1 MMPIRRVKDI
11 AMTRNITVRNALIAA
26 IAITASTLSVPATA
40 AGPNPGGGIS
50 ATAAPVRG
58 SAQRRA
64 ILNALRPAIQAEIG
78 PEIEFVVH
86 DIRVVR
92 GWAFVSA
99 TPQRPGGAPIDGYR
113 YFPYFSEMDGLTTT
127 AVLRLEDGFWT
138 LVDHAIGATD
148 VWYCDMGPSG
158 LTPPCSGY

>member
-1 MMPIRRVKDI
+1 MKD
-11 AMTRNITVRNALIAA
+11 RTVRPALIAA
-26 IAITASTLSVPATA
+26 IAATAFIQSVPATA
-40 AGPNPGGGIS
+40 AGPSSGIS

-64 ILNALRPAIQAEIG
+64 ILDALRPAVQAEIG

-99 TPQRPGGAPIDGYR
+99 TPQRPGGAPIDGAR
-113 YFPYFSEMDGLTTT
+113 YFPYFSEMDGLATT
-127 AVLRLEDGFWT
+127 AVLRLERGGWT

-148 VWYCDMGPSG
+148 VWYCDLGPAN
-158 LTPPCSGY
+158 LTPSCSGY